1 MRSMASSEKPTQQD
15 LISEEELLSSE
26 MTLLGH
32 FDELRDR
39 LIKSFIAIVATTFVV
54 AAFTEQILKILI
66 APYSRG
72 DEGPVIHVFEPTE
85 SISVFFRVALTGG
98 LILAMPY
105 LIYHVLMFILPGL
118 EENEKRY
125 VVWGVPAA
133 TFLFSTGV
141 AFAWFLLIPTA
152 IGFLSTW
159 QNDTFEPT
167 WQAQKYIPFVT
178 SLIFWIGVSF
188 ETPLIIFIMAKLGLV
203 TPRFL
208 VQQWRFAVII
218 IAIIAALITP
228 TIDPFNMALVMFP
241 LIILYGLS
249 ILLAYV
255 AQIGRAK
262 NSAEST

>member
-1 MRSMASSEKPTQQD
+1 MASSEKPTQQD

-39 LIKSFIAIVATTFVV
+39 LIKSFIVVVAATFVV
-54 AAFTEQILKILI
+54 AAFTPKIFDILNAPYGRKPILI
-66 APYSRG
+66 
-72 DEGPVIHVFEPTE
+72 EPTE
-85 SISVFFRVALTGG
+85 GIAVYFRIALTGG
-98 LILAMPY
+98 LVLAMPY

-125 VVWGVPAA
+125 VAWGVPAA
-133 TFLFSTGV
+133 TTLFLMGV

-159 QNDTFEPT
+159 QTDIFEPQ
-167 WQAQKYIPFVT
+167 WQAKKYIPFVT